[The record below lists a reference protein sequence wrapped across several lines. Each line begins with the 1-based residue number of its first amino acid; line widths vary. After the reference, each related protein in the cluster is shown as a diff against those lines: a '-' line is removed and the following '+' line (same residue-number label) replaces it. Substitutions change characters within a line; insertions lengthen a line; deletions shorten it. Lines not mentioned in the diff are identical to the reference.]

1 MKSVLNHL
9 ASKGIDMPNAQKIL
23 IAQSD
28 LKRACALRS
37 AFEQQGWDVM
47 IATDTVQA
55 FTVAIRNKP
64 AAILLSTELKG
75 GGGLFLLKRMREC
88 VHTAPMSMIVITEPN
103 ETTKQEYLSAGALE
117 CIEQPVEIERLCAA
131 VRRHVS
137 QPRRV
142 VEPPL
147 ETLSLPAR
155 LAAIRETQLV
165 DSPPTQSFDELTR
178 LATSLLGTPVALV
191 SIVTSD
197 KQFFKSQVGLADPW
211 AKSRQTPLS
220 HSFCQWVVSS
230 RDELIVADARQH
242 EGLIPNLALRDLG
255 VVAYAGVPLSAS
267 SGQVLG
273 SFCAIDSKPH
283 RWTDDDLATLRD
295 LSKIAE
301 AYTALEAPL
310 NVNSEAGRAATSS
323 ASPLTDTVG
332 RAIRGATRILQRGG
346 EKMSETDRAL
356 LLHIVKRLTQE
367 LSRPAGGSA

>member
-1 MKSVLNHL
+1 
-9 ASKGIDMPNAQKIL
+9 
-23 IAQSD
+23 
-28 LKRACALRS
+28 
-37 AFEQQGWDVM
+37 M

-64 AAILLSTELKG
+64 AAILLSSQIKG

-103 ETTKQEYLSAGALE
+103 EITKQEYLSAGALE

-131 VRRHVS
+131 VRRYIA

-142 VEPPL
+142 LEPPL
-147 ETLSLPAR
+147 ETLSSPAR
-155 LAAIRETQLV
+155 LAAIRDTQLL

-230 RDELIVADARQH
+230 RDELIVDDARQH
-242 EGLIPNLALRDLG
+242 
-255 VVAYAGVPLSAS
+255 
-267 SGQVLG
+267 
-273 SFCAIDSKPH
+273 
-283 RWTDDDLATLRD
+283 
-295 LSKIAE
+295 
-301 AYTALEAPL
+301 
-310 NVNSEAGRAATSS
+310 
-323 ASPLTDTVG
+323 
-332 RAIRGATRILQRGG
+332 
-346 EKMSETDRAL
+346 
-356 LLHIVKRLTQE
+356 
-367 LSRPAGGSA
+367 

>member
-1 MKSVLNHL
+1 
-9 ASKGIDMPNAQKIL
+9 MPNAQKIL
-23 IAQSD
+23 VAQSD

-37 AFEQQGWDVM
+37 AFEQRGWDVM

-64 AAILLSTELKG
+64 AAVLLSSQIKG

-88 VHTAPMSMIVITEPN
+88 VHTAPMSIIVITEPN

-131 VRRHVS
+131 VRNHVA

-147 ETLSLPAR
+147 ETLSSPAR
-155 LAAIRETQLV
+155 LAAIRDTQLL

-301 AYTALEAPL
+301 AYTALEASL
-310 NVNSEAGRAATSS
+310 NVKPEAGRAATSG
-323 ASPLTDTVG
+323 ASLLASTDTIG

-356 LLHIVKRLTQE
+356 LLQIVKRLNQE

>member
-1 MKSVLNHL
+1 
-9 ASKGIDMPNAQKIL
+9 MPDAQKIL

-28 LKRACALRS
+28 LRRACALRS

-64 AAILLSTELKG
+64 TAILLSTQLNG

-88 VHTAPMSMIVITEPN
+88 VHTATISIILMTEGD
-103 ETTKQEYLSAGALE
+103 ESKKQEFVSAGASE
-117 CIEQPVEIERLCAA
+117 CIEQSAEIERLCAA
-131 VRRHVS
+131 VRKHVA

-142 VEPPL
+142 VGPPP
-147 ETLSLPAR
+147 EALSSPAR
-155 LAAIRETQLV
+155 LAAIRETRLV

-191 SIVTSD
+191 SIVTKD
-197 KQFFKSQVGLADPW
+197 KQFFKSQVGLPDPW

-230 RDELIVADARQH
+230 QDELIISDARQH

-267 SGQVLG
+267 DGQVLG

-283 RWTDDDLATLRD
+283 WWTGDDLATLRD

-301 AYTALEAPL
+301 AYTALEASQNDKP
-310 NVNSEAGRAATSS
+310 EAAQAATSGTNLL
-323 ASPLTDTVG
+323 ASTDTIA

-346 EKMSETDRAL
+346 EKMSEPDRVL
-356 LLHIVKRLTQE
+356 LLQIVKRLNQE

>member
-1 MKSVLNHL
+1 
-9 ASKGIDMPNAQKIL
+9 MPDAQKIL

-28 LKRACALRS
+28 LRRACALRS

-64 AAILLSTELKG
+64 AAILLSTQLNG

-88 VHTAPMSMIVITEPN
+88 VHTAAISTIVITDGDEP
-103 ETTKQEYLSAGALE
+103 TKQEYVSAGASE
-117 CIEQPVEIERLCAA
+117 CIEQSVEIERLCAA
-131 VRRHVS
+131 VRRHVV

-142 VEPPL
+142 AGPPP
-147 ETLSLPAR
+147 EALSSEAR
-155 LAAIRETQLV
+155 LAAIRETRLV
-165 DSPPTQSFDELTR
+165 DSPATQSFDELTR

-191 SIVTSD
+191 SIVTKD
-197 KQFFKSQVGLADPW
+197 KQFFKSQVGLSDPW
-211 AKSRQTPLS
+211 AKFRQTPLS

-230 RDELIVADARQH
+230 RDELIISDARQH

-255 VVAYAGVPLSAS
+255 VVAYAGVPLSSS

-283 RWTDDDLATLRD
+283 WWTDDDLATLRD

-301 AYTALEAPL
+301 AYTALEASL
-310 NVNSEAGRAATSS
+310 NVKPETGRAATSGTNLL
-323 ASPLTDTVG
+323 ASTDTIG

-346 EKMSETDRAL
+346 EKMSETDRVL
-356 LLHIVKRLTQE
+356 LLQIVKRLNQE
-367 LSRPAGGSA
+367 LSRPAGGSAD